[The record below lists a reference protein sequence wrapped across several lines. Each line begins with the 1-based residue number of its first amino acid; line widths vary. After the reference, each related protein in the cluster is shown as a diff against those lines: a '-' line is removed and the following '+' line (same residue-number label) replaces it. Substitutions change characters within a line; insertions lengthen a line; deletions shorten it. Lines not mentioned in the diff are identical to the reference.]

1 MENLIKHTARLVALH
16 NCVII
21 PGVGAFLAHDVSA
34 YYDADN
40 AAFMPPMRTLAFNPQ
55 VIVDDALLV
64 SEYIDALQLTYN
76 DASRMMRNDIL
87 SLRRELSTKGTA
99 RFGELGTFNI
109 NIAGKIS
116 FTPSKN
122 GIDSPDHFGFEP
134 LSIKQ
139 LKDIEKK
146 DIVIKRS
153 TFSRIA
159 TTAVA
164 VILMFLFVS
173 PVGDS
178 VYEPSM
184 QAAFVTSGNTPKS
197 HATTNIQTEENILES
212 RCEIEPFE
220 YHSTEESISTKEI
233 ASPGIIK
240 EKADETSETVSA
252 TNVITDADTKDVAT
266 DISATVTSAVEPVE
280 ESTSYSIIVASTPNE
295 QKAQLA
301 IEELSAKSEAAY
313 SVVQGSGRYRIAYST
328 HNSNQEALG
337 ALSLV
342 KEIFPDAWILAH

>member
-1 MENLIKHTARLVALH
+1 MENLIKYTARLVAQH

-21 PGVGAFLAHDVSA
+21 PGMGAFLAHDVSA
-34 YYDADN
+34 YYDAEN

-55 VIVDDALLV
+55 VTVDDALLV
-64 SEYIDALQLTYN
+64 SEYINALQLTYN

-99 RFGELGTFNI
+99 HFGELGTFNI

-116 FTPSKN
+116 FTPSGN
-122 GIDSPDHFGFEP
+122 GIDSPDYFGFEP
-134 LSIKQ
+134 LSIRQ

-146 DIVIKRS
+146 DIVIRRS

-184 QAAFVTSGNTPKS
+184 QAAFVTGNN
-197 HATTNIQTEENILES
+197 TTKAQVTANIQTEENILES

-220 YHSTEESISTKEI
+220 YHSTKESKVTEEI
-233 ASPGIIK
+233 ASQEIII
-240 EKADETSETVSA
+240 EKADETSETVNA
-252 TNVITDADTKDVAT
+252 TNAIADTDAKETAT
-266 DISATVTSAVEPVE
+266 DITATVISAVEPVE
-280 ESTSYSIIVASTPNE
+280 ESISYSIIVASTPNE

-301 IEELSAKSEAAY
+301 IEELSAKAEATY

-328 HNSNQEALG
+328 HNSNQEALK
-337 ALSLV
+337 ALSQV
-342 KEIFPDAWILAH
+342 KEIFPDAWIFAH